1 MSGLRERKKAET
13 RQQLMYVAIRL
24 FADRGFDRVT
34 VEDIAAAANVS
45 PSTFFRYFDSKAGAV
60 FGLAPRRLAELSA
73 AIETRPANTSVLDV
87 GHDYWVSQVR
97 GILADPDVF
106 RAQQELADRHAQI
119 AGERSR
125 VFDSGREILANAL
138 RAESPKRAP
147 IEVEMLASVI
157 VSAVFTALRLWYE
170 DGGDLVEI
178 FDDCWRL
185 VGRVSSPTENRRSA
199 T

>member
-1 MSGLRERKKAET
+1 VSGLRERKKVET

-34 VEDIAAAANVS
+34 VEDIAASANVS

-60 FGLAPRRLAELSA
+60 FGLARQRIVQLSA
-73 AIETRPANTSVLDV
+73 AIEARPASTSVLDIA
-87 GHDYWVSQVR
+87 HDFWISQVH

-106 RAQQELADRHAQI
+106 RAQQELADRNGQI

-125 VFDSGREILANAL
+125 VFDSAREILAHAL
-138 RAESPKRAP
+138 RAESPERAS
-147 IEVEMLASVI
+147 IEVEMLASVAI
-157 VSAVFTALRLWYE
+157 SAVFTALRLWYE

-185 VGRVSSPTENRRSA
+185 VGRVLPPAENRKGA
-199 T
+199 K

>member
-1 MSGLRERKKAET
+1 MSGLRERKKVET

-24 FADRGFDRVT
+24 FADRGFERVT

-60 FGLAPRRLAELSA
+60 FGLAGQRIAELSA
-73 AIETRPANTSVLDV
+73 AIEGRPERTSVLDV
-87 GHDYWVSQVR
+87 AHDFWISQVH

-106 RAQQELADRHAQI
+106 RAQQELADRHGQI

-125 VFDSGREILANAL
+125 VFDSAREILANAV
-138 RAESPKRAP
+138 RVESPSRAP
-147 IEVEMLASVI
+147 IEVEMLASVAI
-157 VSAVFTALRLWYE
+157 SAVFTALRLWYE
-170 DGGDLVEI
+170 DGGDLIEI

-185 VGRVSSPTENRRSA
+185 VERVTSPTKSRGGA